1 MTRKDAERHLAH
13 LARRRERYAEKQAA
27 GTPREPI
34 QLDLFQLPLTE
45 RRPLTERDRA
55 AIRREVRNL
64 SVGRAWARRIRHE
77 VFGEDFGEIDRLA
90 KIDCREVYTE
100 DLFVDSDEWIAM
112 RDVEWLENTAACS
125 RID

>member
-1 MTRKDAERHLAH
+1 MTRREALLLYRAKIQKQLAEREA
-13 LARRRERYAEKQAA
+13 AR
-27 GTPREPI
+27 THREPI

-64 SVGRAWARRIRHE
+64 EVGRTWARRIRHE

-100 DLFVDSDEWIAM
+100 DLFVDSSEWIAR
-112 RDVEWLENTAACS
+112 RDAEWLENTAAYS